1 MPRGIPCEPDAAAHD
16 GAGVNM
22 RDAILLFVIV
32 CGGTGGE
39 IAVARAMKQIG
50 EVHDFSPRNIFR
62 VAMRAMRRPWM
73 WCGIVLM
80 ALAFFAL
87 LAILSWENVSFVVPV
102 TALSYAAGALGGKVI
117 LGERVSAVRW
127 LGVGLVC
134 VGVMLVCL
142 G

>member
-1 MPRGIPCEPDAAAHD
+1 
-16 GAGVNM
+16 M
-22 RDAILLFVIV
+22 RDAVLLFVIV

-50 EVHDFSPRNIFR
+50 EVHDFSPGNIFR
-62 VAMRAMRRPWM
+62 VAFRAVQRPWM
-73 WCGIVLM
+73 WLGVGLM
-80 ALAFFAL
+80 GLAFFAL

-102 TALSYAAGALGGKVI
+102 TALSYVAGAFGGKI
-117 LGERVSAVRW
+117 LLGERVSPVRW
-127 LGVGLVC
+127 LGVGFVC

>member
-1 MPRGIPCEPDAAAHD
+1 
-16 GAGVNM
+16 M
-22 RDAILLFVIV
+22 RDAVLLFVIV

-39 IAVARAMKQIG
+39 IAVARAMKEIG

-62 VAMRAMRRPWM
+62 VAMRAVQRPWM
-73 WCGIVLM
+73 WCGVGLM

-102 TALSYAAGALGGKVI
+102 TALSYAAGAFGGKI
-117 LGERVSAVRW
+117 LWGERVSGVRG